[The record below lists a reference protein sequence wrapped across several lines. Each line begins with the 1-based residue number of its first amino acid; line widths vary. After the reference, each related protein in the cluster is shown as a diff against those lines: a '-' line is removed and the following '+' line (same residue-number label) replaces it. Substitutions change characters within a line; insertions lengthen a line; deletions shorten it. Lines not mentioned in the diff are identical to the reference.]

1 MDNWSNTD
9 RSSFCSNRN
18 RTEGAFRKV
27 AAINRVLI
35 ANRGEIAVRVIRAC
49 RALGL
54 GSVLAASE
62 ADVNTLPARM
72 ADRLLCIGPAP
83 SPASYLRVGTIVE
96 AALGSGCDAIHPGYG
111 FLSERPELAR
121 ACLDNGLV
129 FIGPSPGHIRA
140 MGDKLAARQA
150 VAELGI
156 PVAPGSEIIDDF
168 SDAEAVA
175 NEVGYPVLLKAAGG
189 GGGKGMKAVHR
200 PADLAAVFREAAA
213 EAQSAFGDGRLYL
226 ESYIP
231 NARHIEVQVLADG
244 HGNRL
249 HLFERDCS
257 VQRRYQKLIEESP
270 APGIT
275 DDLRMRLC
283 EAALRIVAAIEYENA
298 GTVEFILDQDNG
310 SFYFLEMNTRIQV
323 EHPVTEMT
331 TGIDLVQEQIRV
343 AQGERLSFSQAQV
356 IPAGHAIECRINAEK
371 PERDFQPSPGR
382 ITRWEPPEGP
392 GIRVDSHCYEGYVVP
407 PYYDSL
413 LAKLIVSGSTRMQ
426 TIARLQRALSDFHV
440 EGVDTTIPFQASLVE
455 RAEFI
460 AGGVNTRWLE
470 EVVNPVGM
478 VFEGSPLPKGGG

>member
-1 MDNWSNTD
+1 MV
-9 RSSFCSNRN
+9 
-18 RTEGAFRKV
+18 AFK
-27 AAINRVLI
+27 RVLI

-49 RALGL
+49 RALGVET
-54 GSVLAASE
+54 VLAASA
-62 ADVNTLPARM
+62 ADVSTLPEYPFQHGK
-72 ADRLLCIGPAP
+72 ADRVLCIGPAP
-83 SPASYLRVGTIVE
+83 SSASYLSVATMVE

-111 FLSERPELAR
+111 FLSEQPELAQ

-129 FIGPSPGHIRA
+129 FIGPNPEHIRA

-156 PVAPGSEIIDDF
+156 PVVPGSELIDEF

-175 NEVGYPVLLKAAGG
+175 DEVGYPVLLKAAAG

-200 PADLAAVFREAAA
+200 PDDLADVYREAAA
-213 EAQSAFGDGRLYL
+213 EAQAAFGDGRLYL
-226 ESYIP
+226 ESYIA
-231 NARHIEVQVLADG
+231 NARHIEVQILADRYG
-244 HGNRL
+244 SCL

-270 APGIT
+270 APGIK
-275 DDLRMRLC
+275 DGLRKQLC
-283 EAALRIVAAIEYENA
+283 EAALRIAEAIGYENA
-298 GTVEFILDQDNG
+298 GTVEFILDQPTPSNPDG

-331 TGIDLVQEQIRV
+331 TDLDLVQEQIRV
-343 AQGERLSFSQAQV
+343 AQGERLGFSQSQV
-356 IPAGHAIECRINAEK
+356 VPAGHAIECRINAER
-371 PERDFQPSPGR
+371 PEDDFRPSPGR

-413 LAKLIVSGSTRMQ
+413 LAKLIVRGDTRLEA
-426 TIARLQRALSDFHV
+426 IARLQRALSGFRV
-440 EGVDTTIPFQASLVE
+440 EGVDTTIPFQAALVE

-460 AGGVNTRWLE
+460 AGRINTGWLE
-470 EVVNPVGM
+470 RVIIPSL
-478 VFEGSPLPKGGG
+478 FAR